1 MSVIFAL
8 SSAGGR
14 AAVAVIRL
22 SGPGAFDAAARIAG
36 DLPPPRRAGLR
47 RLRRLDGADLDEAL
61 VLTFPGPASAT
72 GEDLAE
78 FHVHGSRAVVA
89 ALLADLA
96 ALPACRLAEPGE
108 FSRRAFRNGKRD
120 LAALEGLADL
130 IDAETEAQRRQALR
144 QMQGRLGE
152 QVMRWREALLDL
164 QAEIEADLDFSD
176 EGDVVVDLAGVRA
189 RLVSLVGELDGALKG
204 ADAAERVREGFR
216 VVIAGP
222 PNAGKSTL
230 LNALAGRDVAIVTAT
245 PGTTRDVL
253 DVELDLWGQR
263 IILSDT
269 AGVWDSSDEI
279 EAEGIRRAKARM
291 EDADLVLWLDESDP
305 SAAAPAGAVPVLT
318 KTDRFAGVPISG
330 VIWPISATTGEGLE
344 ALLGVVSQRAARS
357 LGGGADALVVRRR
370 HRDAICEAR
379 VALIGAVD
387 AALPELVAES
397 TRRARSALGRITG
410 MDDPEAVL
418 GAVFGRFCIGK

>member
-22 SGPGAFDAAARIAG
+22 SGPGAFDAAGRIAG

-176 EGDVVVDLAGVRA
+176 EGDVDVDLAGVRA
-189 RLVSLVGELDGALKG
+189 RLVSL
-204 ADAAERVREGFR
+204 
-216 VVIAGP
+216 
-222 PNAGKSTL
+222 
-230 LNALAGRDVAIVTAT
+230 
-245 PGTTRDVL
+245 
-253 DVELDLWGQR
+253 
-263 IILSDT
+263 
-269 AGVWDSSDEI
+269 
-279 EAEGIRRAKARM
+279 IRWRA
-291 EDADLVLWLDESDP
+291 
-305 SAAAPAGAVPVLT
+305 
-318 KTDRFAGVPISG
+318 
-330 VIWPISATTGEGLE
+330 
-344 ALLGVVSQRAARS
+344 
-357 LGGGADALVVRRR
+357 
-370 HRDAICEAR
+370 
-379 VALIGAVD
+379 
-387 AALPELVAES
+387 
-397 TRRARSALGRITG
+397 
-410 MDDPEAVL
+410 
-418 GAVFGRFCIGK
+418 